1 MARAATIALAI
12 TAGAV
17 SAAVPAAQAAPI
29 THVKAVAPTITTIS
43 PTSGPTTGGFRVTVT
58 LDGLSDLSTNNY
70 GTLYLDGQACQYGLF
85 TPNSGYKSFFCTA
98 PAHAAGTVPVTMT
111 FNNLNLSGV
120 TFTYG
125 ALPTITSISP
135 TSGPKAGGTLV
146 TVTGTDLQRTD
157 TGWLEGNKC
166 TDLKIISNTQA
177 TCVTPASEVLGDV
190 DFRLTNSAESMW
202 MTYTDIKFKYV
213 NEPVKITGFSPKI
226 IAGVNNPVNLTVT
239 GSGLSG
245 RPTISVG
252 GTSCTNVTV
261 ISNTSASCTL
271 QPSAAGDFSV
281 TATNEGTTNTAPD
294 KLTVVS
300 GPAQISNIYPRG
312 SAVAG
317 GGLLKIGGQNFTD
330 ITTVKVGHNACTN
343 VQVQSSFSL
352 TCTIPAGTAGTASV
366 LVNNGLPNATNG
378 TTTFNYGTVSSA
390 TVRSK
395 VEITEAT
402 SVAKVTSV
410 LKAALDK
417 YLNKPKVISVAL
429 SLHFVASS
437 DAIFKKL
444 TANKTATDNI
454 LNAAG
459 AYLIDMGI
467 YYDDGI
473 EVKTVRDNDTAK
485 TKTGFYS
492 IYATYQS
499 VK

>member
-213 NEPVKITGFSPKI
+213 NEPVKTLASAPRSSP
-226 IAGVNNPVNLTVT
+226 A
-239 GSGLSG
+239 
-245 RPTISVG
+245 
-252 GTSCTNVTV
+252 
-261 ISNTSASCTL
+261 
-271 QPSAAGDFSV
+271 
-281 TATNEGTTNTAPD
+281 
-294 KLTVVS
+294 
-300 GPAQISNIYPRG
+300 
-312 SAVAG
+312 
-317 GGLLKIGGQNFTD
+317 
-330 ITTVKVGHNACTN
+330 
-343 VQVQSSFSL
+343 
-352 TCTIPAGTAGTASV
+352 
-366 LVNNGLPNATNG
+366 
-378 TTTFNYGTVSSA
+378 
-390 TVRSK
+390 
-395 VEITEAT
+395 
-402 SVAKVTSV
+402 
-410 LKAALDK
+410 
-417 YLNKPKVISVAL
+417 
-429 SLHFVASS
+429 
-437 DAIFKKL
+437 
-444 TANKTATDNI
+444 
-454 LNAAG
+454 
-459 AYLIDMGI
+459 
-467 YYDDGI
+467 
-473 EVKTVRDNDTAK
+473 
-485 TKTGFYS
+485 
-492 IYATYQS
+492 
-499 VK
+499 